1 VLLRALITECD
12 LIDKKPAAA
21 GFFMPRETHPA
32 QLRCIEGPAFAKV
45 QALPGRAV
53 MTVVNLPAIPRV
65 LIAEADPWS
74 RDLLKEVLL
83 NVRCDARLDLC
94 ADGQQ
99 ALELLAANPYD
110 LVIVDW
116 ELPGVDGLNVLRNVR
131 QRKRNPPLPFILM
144 SSRSDS
150 ASVREALPL
159 APAAYLTKPLNMES
173 LTHRLQ
179 GLLLDAGEEVSCE
192 IPALAP
198 GMTLSIFLERRR
210 ELAEGAPLMTDV
222 QLAVK
227 RSLHPEGLD
236 LTVLEDEIRTDPQ
249 VTAVLIAAANSAAQH
264 HGTAVQTL
272 AQALHRLGTGQSMN
286 LILGLALKRSARL
299 SDPFLSDY
307 AERYWDLSLHTAE
320 YARTLARL
328 LDLDQARCYC
338 AGMLHRLGD
347 LALLR
352 CLQEWK
358 QAGGELDEQ
367 ETVGE
372 ALAEFSAAY
381 GSALRTR
388 WRLPLELREL
398 IAAVYQ
404 LGGGVYSREALVMNM
419 AGQLARLTEHEGIEE
434 LAKSRTARLLKIG
447 LPELMRMRKK

>member
-1 VLLRALITECD
+1 MHC
-12 LIDKKPAAA
+12 
-21 GFFMPRETHPA
+21 
-32 QLRCIEGPAFAKV
+32 QWSV
-45 QALPGRAV
+45 QMTAV
-53 MTVVNLPAIPRV
+53 VLPAVPRV

-74 RDLLKEVLL
+74 RDLLKQVLL
-83 NVRCDARLDLC
+83 SVRCDVRLDLC
-94 ADGQQ
+94 ADGQE
-99 ALELLAANPYD
+99 ALHLLAENPYD
-110 LVIVDW
+110 LVIVEW
-116 ELPGVDGLNVLRNVR
+116 ELPGIDGLNVLRSVR

-144 SSRSDS
+144 SRRNDS
-150 ASVREALPL
+150 ASVREVLPM
-159 APAAYLTKPLNMES
+159 APSAYLTKPLNMES

-179 GLLLDAGEEVSCE
+179 ELLLNAGEEVSCE
-192 IPALAP
+192 TPSLVP
-198 GMTLSIFLERRR
+198 GMTLSMYLERRR
-210 ELAEGAPLMTDV
+210 ELADGAPLMTDV

-227 RSLHPEGLD
+227 RSLNPDGLD
-236 LTVLEDEIRTDPQ
+236 LTALEDEIRTDPQ
-249 VTAVLIAAANSAAQH
+249 VTAVLIAAANSAAH
-264 HGTAVQTL
+264 HLGATVQTL
-272 AQALHRLGTGQSMN
+272 SQALHRLGTGQSMN

-299 SDPFLSDY
+299 SDPFLADY
-307 AERYWDLSLHTAE
+307 AERYWNLSLHTAE

-328 LDLDQARCYC
+328 LDLDQERCYC

-358 QAGGELDEQ
+358 QAGGELDEW
-367 ETVGE
+367 EEVGDS
-372 ALAEFSAAY
+372 LARFGAAY

-419 AGQLARLTEHEGIEE
+419 AAQMARLTEHEGIED

-447 LPELMRMRKK
+447 LPELMRLRKK

>member
-1 VLLRALITECD
+1 
-12 LIDKKPAAA
+12 
-21 GFFMPRETHPA
+21 MN
-32 QLRCIEGPAFAKV
+32 
-45 QALPGRAV
+45 AV
-53 MTVVNLPAIPRV
+53 VLPAVPRV

-74 RDLLKEVLL
+74 RDLLKQVLL
-83 NVRCDARLDLC
+83 NVRCDAQLDVC

-99 ALELLAANPYD
+99 ALELLAAHPYD

-116 ELPGVDGLNVLRNVR
+116 ELPGVDGLNVLRSVR

-144 SSRSDS
+144 SSRNDS
-150 ASVREALPL
+150 VSVREALPL
-159 APAAYLTKPLNMES
+159 APSAYLTKPLNMEN

-179 GLLLDAGEEVSCE
+179 ELLLDAGETVACAAPS
-192 IPALAP
+192 LVP
-198 GMTLSIFLERRR
+198 GMTLSVYLERRR
-210 ELAEGAPLMTDV
+210 ELADGASLMTDV
-222 QLAVK
+222 QTAVK
-227 RSLHPEGLD
+227 RSLNPNGLD
-236 LTVLEDEIRTDPQ
+236 LTALEEEIRVDPQ
-249 VTAVLIAAANSAAQH
+249 VTAVLIAAANSAAH
-264 HGTAVQTL
+264 HLGVAVQTL
-272 AQALHRLGTGQSMN
+272 PQALHRLGTGQSMN

-299 SDPFLSDY
+299 NDPLLADY
-307 AERYWDLSLHTAE
+307 AERYWNLSLHTAE

-328 LDLDQARCYC
+328 LDLDQERCYC
-338 AGMLHRLGD
+338 AGILHRLGD

-352 CLQEWK
+352 CLEEWK
-358 QAGGELDEQ
+358 QAGGELDEW
-367 ETVGE
+367 EEVGE

-419 AGQLARLTEHEGIEE
+419 AGQLALLTEHEGVEE

-447 LPELMRMRKK
+447 LPELMRLRKK

>member
-1 VLLRALITECD
+1 
-12 LIDKKPAAA
+12 
-21 GFFMPRETHPA
+21 
-32 QLRCIEGPAFAKV
+32 
-45 QALPGRAV
+45 

-65 LIAEADPWS
+65 LIAEAVPWS

-94 ADGQQ
+94 ANGQQ
-99 ALELLAANPYD
+99 ALELLAQNPYD

-272 AQALHRLGTGQSMN
+272 AQALHRLGTVQSMN

>member
-1 VLLRALITECD
+1 
-12 LIDKKPAAA
+12 
-21 GFFMPRETHPA
+21 
-32 QLRCIEGPAFAKV
+32 
-45 QALPGRAV
+45 
-53 MTVVNLPAIPRV
+53 MTVVILPAIPRV

-99 ALELLAANPYD
+99 ALALLASNPYD
-110 LVIVDW
+110 LVIADG
-116 ELPGVDGLNVLRNVR
+116 ELPGVDGLNVLRSVR

-144 SSRSDS
+144 SNRNDS

-159 APAAYLTKPLNMES
+159 APAAYLTKPLNMAS
-173 LTHRLQ
+173 LTQRLQ
-179 GLLLDAGEEVSCE
+179 ALLLNAGEEVSCE
-192 IPALAP
+192 VPTLAP
-198 GMTLSIFLERRR
+198 GMTLPVFLERRR

-222 QLAVK
+222 QVAVK
-227 RSLHPEGLD
+227 RSLNPNGLD

-264 HGTAVQTL
+264 HGAGVQTL
-272 AQALHRLGTGQSMN
+272 SQALQRLGTGQSMN
-286 LILGLALKRSARL
+286 LILGLTLKRSARL
-299 SDPFLSDY
+299 SDPQLADY

-367 ETVGE
+367 EQVGE
-372 ALAEFSAAY
+372 ALVEFAAAY

-388 WRLPLELREL
+388 WRLPLELRQL
-398 IAAVYQ
+398 IAAAYQ

-419 AGQLARLTEHEGIEE
+419 AAQLARLNEHEGVED

-447 LPELMRMRKK
+447 LPELMRMRR

>member
-1 VLLRALITECD
+1 MT
-12 LIDKKPAAA
+12 
-21 GFFMPRETHPA
+21 
-32 QLRCIEGPAFAKV
+32 
-45 QALPGRAV
+45 AV
-53 MTVVNLPAIPRV
+53 DLPAVPRV

-74 RDLLKEVLL
+74 RDLLKQVLL

-99 ALELLAANPYD
+99 ALSLLSEVPYD
-110 LVIVDW
+110 LAIVDW
-116 ELPGVDGLNVLRNVR
+116 ELPGIDGLSVLRSVR

-144 SSRSDS
+144 SSRNDS
-150 ASVREALPL
+150 ASVREAIPL
-159 APAAYLTKPLNMES
+159 APTAYLTKPLNMES
-173 LTHRLQ
+173 LTERLQ
-179 GLLLDAGEEVSCE
+179 GLLLNAGEEVFCE
-192 IPALAP
+192 VPTLAP
-198 GMTLSIFLERRR
+198 GMTLSVFLERRR
-210 ELAEGAPLMTDV
+210 EQADGAPLMTDV
-222 QLAVK
+222 QVAVK
-227 RSLHPEGLD
+227 RSLNPNGLD
-236 LTVLEDEIRTDPQ
+236 LKLLEEEIRTDPQ
-249 VTAVLIAAANSAAQH
+249 ITAVLIAAANSAAQH
-264 HGTAVQTL
+264 HGAAVQTL

-299 SDPFLSDY
+299 SDPCLADY
-307 AERYWDLSLHTAE
+307 AERYWGLSLHTAE

-328 LDLDQARCYC
+328 LDLDQERCYC

-358 QAGGELDEQ
+358 QAGGELDEW
-367 ETVGE
+367 EEVGD
-372 ALAEFSAAY
+372 ALAEFGAAY

-398 IAAVYQ
+398 IASVYQ

-419 AGQLARLTEHEGIEE
+419 AARMARLTEHEGVEE

-447 LPELMRMRKK
+447 LPELMRMRK

>member
-1 VLLRALITECD
+1 
-12 LIDKKPAAA
+12 
-21 GFFMPRETHPA
+21 
-32 QLRCIEGPAFAKV
+32 
-45 QALPGRAV
+45 
-53 MTVVNLPAIPRV
+53 
-65 LIAEADPWS
+65 
-74 RDLLKEVLL
+74 
-83 NVRCDARLDLC
+83 
-94 ADGQQ
+94 
-99 ALELLAANPYD
+99 
-110 LVIVDW
+110 
-116 ELPGVDGLNVLRNVR
+116 VLRSVR

-144 SSRSDS
+144 SSRNDS

-173 LTHRLQ
+173 LTQRLQ
-179 GLLLDAGEEVSCE
+179 VLLLNAGEEVLCE
-192 IPALAP
+192 VPALAP
-198 GMTLSIFLERRR
+198 GMTLPVFLERRR

-222 QLAVK
+222 QVAVK
-227 RSLHPEGLD
+227 RSLNPNGLD
-236 LTVLEDEIRTDPQ
+236 LTMLEDEIRTDPQ

-272 AQALHRLGTGQSMN
+272 SQALHRLGTGQSMN
-286 LILGLALKRSARL
+286 LILGLTLKRSARL
-299 SDPFLSDY
+299 SDPQLADY

-358 QAGGELDEQ
+358 QAGGELDDQEQ
-367 ETVGE
+367 VGE

-388 WRLPLELREL
+388 WRLPLELRQL
-398 IAAVYQ
+398 IAAAYQ

-419 AGQLARLTEHEGIEE
+419 AAQLARLTEHEGVED

-447 LPELMRMRKK
+447 LPELVRMRKK

>member
-1 VLLRALITECD
+1 MT
-12 LIDKKPAAA
+12 
-21 GFFMPRETHPA
+21 
-32 QLRCIEGPAFAKV
+32 
-45 QALPGRAV
+45 AV
-53 MTVVNLPAIPRV
+53 DLPAVPRV

-74 RDLLKEVLL
+74 RDLLKQVLL

-94 ADGQQ
+94 ADGQE
-99 ALELLAANPYD
+99 AMTLLSEVPYD
-110 LVIVDW
+110 LAIVDW
-116 ELPGVDGLNVLRNVR
+116 ELPGVDGLSVLRSVR

-144 SSRSDS
+144 SSRNDS

-159 APAAYLTKPLNMES
+159 APTAYLAKPLNMES
-173 LTHRLQ
+173 LTERLQ
-179 GLLLDAGEEVSCE
+179 GLLLNAGEEVFCE
-192 IPALAP
+192 VPALAP
-198 GMTLSIFLERRR
+198 GMTLSVFLERRR
-210 ELAEGAPLMTDV
+210 EQADGAPLMTDV
-222 QLAVK
+222 QVAVK
-227 RSLHPEGLD
+227 RSLNPNGLD
-236 LTVLEDEIRTDPQ
+236 LKLLEEEIRTDPQ
-249 VTAVLIAAANSAAQH
+249 ITAVLIAAANSAAQH
-264 HGTAVQTL
+264 HGSPVQTL

-299 SDPFLSDY
+299 SDPCLADY
-307 AERYWDLSLHTAE
+307 AERYWGLSLHTAE

-328 LDLDQARCYC
+328 LDLDQERCYC

-358 QAGGELDEQ
+358 QAGGELDEL
-367 ETVGE
+367 EEVGD
-372 ALAEFSAAY
+372 ALAEFGAAY

-398 IAAVYQ
+398 IASVYQ

-419 AGQLARLTEHEGIEE
+419 AAQMARLTEHEGVEE

-447 LPELMRMRKK
+447 LPELMRMRK